1 MAPPTEL
8 LNLDVEAISGI
19 LGSVSIACW
28 VVVFS
33 PQIIE
38 NFRRSSADGLSIQF
52 IIIWLTGDVFNILGA
67 VLQGVLPTML
77 ILAIYYT
84 IADVVLLAQCFYYR
98 GFTWRD
104 EVVPTIAI
112 DSDDS
117 EATSERDMGSR
128 RGKNKGKGRAD
139 GSRGTS
145 SDEGRRVGEDLES
158 GPDERTALLGGAR
171 ERGNAGVSSSS
182 ASTITS
188 TTLTPHHHN
197 NGHTGHGHHLRVCG
211 GGGGDLY
218 PYDGTGEGRGSSWSH
233 LSPAV
238 PLVDDADLEAEILQQ
253 PRGRNGN
260 NRARPAAA
268 GPTKLQSFLFNL
280 MAILMVCA
288 AGVMGWFLSR
298 EYYPQQPSYEPPPS
312 SDPQD
317 GGLPKTGVEFSFWG
331 QIYGYLSAILYLGSR
346 LPQLLLNFRRK
357 STEGVSML
365 FFLFACLGNLTYV
378 LSILAYDGSSEC
390 AAGPGDCEDGEP
402 GQIYWRYVLINMS
415 WLAGSAGTLLLD
427 AAIFI
432 QFFLYSNEEV
442 WSDDEDDSEW
452 DSESGSGSGSDGCS
466 VISERSGTVSEDGQ
480 AGVEQGQESDGRG
493 WDSDDERSKLD
504 EAEVR
509 GRRRRAERDVGVRGG
524 ASVGAGGSESGRL

>member
-1 MAPPTEL
+1 MPLAPPTEL
-8 LNLDVEAISGI
+8 LHLDVEAISGI

-84 IADVVLLAQCFYYR
+84 IADVVLLGQCFYYR

-104 EVVPTIAI
+104 EVAI
-112 DSDDS
+112 VDEVVESDGDSRKNKRKGRGD
-117 EATSERDMGSR
+117 GSR
-128 RGKNKGKGRAD
+128 REGENL
-139 GSRGTS
+139 GSG
-145 SDEGRRVGEDLES
+145 S
-158 GPDERTALLGGAR
+158 GPDERTALLGGAGG
-171 ERGNAGVSSSS
+171 ERGNAGVASS
-182 ASTITS
+182 AASATTN
-188 TTLTPHHHN
+188 TTLTPHH
-197 NGHTGHGHHLRVCG
+197 GHHLG
-211 GGGGDLY
+211 
-218 PYDGTGEGRGSSWSH
+218 PYDGTRERRGSWSH

-238 PLVDDADLEAEILQQ
+238 PLVDPAELEADILHRR
-253 PRGRNGN
+253 RGRNGN
-260 NRARPAAA
+260 RSRTSASSG
-268 GPTKLQSFLFNL
+268 GPTKLQSFLFNML
-280 MAILMVCA
+280 AILMVCA

-298 EYYPQQPSYEPPPS
+298 EYYPQQQPSTELPS
-312 SDPQD
+312 SDPKD
-317 GGLPKTGVEFSFWG
+317 GDLPKTGVEFSFWG

-390 AAGPGDCEDGEP
+390 AAGPGDCEAGEE
-402 GQIYWRYVLINMS
+402 GKIYWRYVLVNGS

-427 AAIFI
+427 GAIFM
-432 QFFLYSNEEV
+432 QFFLYNKEEV
-442 WSDDEDDSEW
+442 WGDEDDESEW
-452 DSESGSGSGSDGCS
+452 DSESGSGSGSS
-466 VISERSGTVSEDGQ
+466 VISERSGRVSEDGEE
-480 AGVEQGQESDGRG
+480 GGEQGQESDGRG

-504 EAEVR
+504 EDEMR
-509 GRRRRAERDVGVRGG
+509 DRRRRVV
-524 ASVGAGGSESGRL
+524 